1 MTPTTKIHVPTGVL
15 LVVAIAGEVAGTASL
30 RLSEGLSR
38 PFFVLAVIACYGG
51 SIAIMGRILGR
62 GMAMGVA
69 YGTLTGVG
77 LIAATLLS
85 LVAFDDALSG
95 VQVAGLVVLA
105 AGAALLQ
112 VDRT

>member
-1 MTPTTKIHVPTGVL
+1 MTTRAAPRVPIGFL
-15 LVVAIAGEVAGTASL
+15 LAVAIAGEVAGTASL

-38 PFFVLAVIACYGG
+38 PLFALGVVACYGS
-51 SIAIMGRILGR
+51 SIAIMGRILSR

-85 LVAFDDALSG
+85 LVAFGDTLSS
-95 VQVAGLVVLA
+95 VQVAGIAVLA
-105 AGAALLQ
+105 IGAGLLQ
-112 VDRT
+112 VDRR